1 MQPTVLFVNHP
12 QQACGVHQF
21 GRQICD
27 VLAASRRYRFVAA
40 EIATVDELAAARAAA
55 RPDAMIVNWHP
66 ITFPAVPPAAFKAT
80 RLPIVAL
87 MHEITDDMVR
97 DPAGLPFDRCIDHD
111 PSGCRENPRFVRS
124 CRPLPVYANRFA
136 PPPLPTIGT
145 FGFAGPTKGLEDLVR
160 RVQEEFDEC
169 LIRMALPFNAF
180 GDPDGTK
187 SRATARSCR
196 SLLTKPGV
204 RLEVSHEFR
213 TIPRVLD
220 FLARNSLNAFFY
232 VEQQGRGISSAV
244 DLAIAAGR
252 PVAVRRTSMFRHVTA
267 AVPSICVEERS
278 LRDILAA
285 GTAPLAPFRAA
296 WTHDRIRADYEA
308 LLDEVLAENSTAPQP
323 STPQPQPPPRPARR
337 RWWSRRRLTT

>member
-1 MQPTVLFVNHP
+1 
-12 QQACGVHQF
+12 
-21 GRQICD
+21 
-27 VLAASRRYRFVAA
+27 
-40 EIATVDELAAARAAA
+40 
-55 RPDAMIVNWHP
+55 
-66 ITFPAVPPAAFKAT
+66 
-80 RLPIVAL
+80 
-87 MHEITDDMVR
+87 MVR
-97 DPAGLPFDRCIDHD
+97 DPATLPFDRWIDHD

-145 FGFAGPTKGLEDLVR
+145 FGFAGPTKGLEDLVH

-187 SRATARSCR
+187 SRALVRRCR
-196 SLLTKPGV
+196 TLITKPGV

-213 TIPRVLD
+213 TIPRLLD

-232 VEQQGRGISSAV
+232 IEQQGRGLSSAV

-252 PVAVRRTSMFRHVTA
+252 PVAVRRTSMFRHVFA
-267 AVPSICVEERS
+267 ATPSICVEERS

-285 GTAPLAPFRAA
+285 GTTPLAQLRSA
-296 WTHDRIRADYEA
+296 WTHDRIRGDYET
-308 LLDEVLAENSTAPQP
+308 LLDEVLAEKKPARTAP
-323 STPQPQPPPRPARR
+323 RRR
-337 RWWSRRRLTT
+337 RWWSRLRLTT

>member
-1 MQPTVLFVNHP
+1 MQPTVLFVTHP

-21 GRQICD
+21 GRQILE
-27 VLAASRRYRFVAA
+27 VLATSRRYRFVPA
-40 EIATVDELAAARAAA
+40 EVATVADLDAARAAT

-66 ITFPAVPPAAFKAT
+66 ITFPSVPPAAFRAT

-97 DPAGLPFDRCIDHD
+97 DLAALPFDRCIDHD
-111 PSGCRENPRFVRS
+111 PSGCRDNPRFVRS

-145 FGFAGPTKGLEDLVR
+145 FGFAGPTKGLEDLVH

-187 SRATARSCR
+187 SRALARRCR
-196 SLLTKPGV
+196 AILTKPGV
-204 RLEVSHEFR
+204 RLDVSHEFR

-278 LRDILAA
+278 LQDILAA
-285 GTAPLAPFRAA
+285 GTAPLAPFRDA
-296 WTHDRIRADYEA
+296 WTHDRIRADYET
-308 LLDEVLAENSTAPQP
+308 LLDEVLADNTPNPERPAPAP
-323 STPQPQPPPRPARR
+323 PARR
-337 RWWSRRRLTT
+337 RWWNHLRLTT

>member
-1 MQPTVLFVNHP
+1 
-12 QQACGVHQF
+12 
-21 GRQICD
+21 
-27 VLAASRRYRFVAA
+27 
-40 EIATVDELAAARAAA
+40 
-55 RPDAMIVNWHP
+55 
-66 ITFPAVPPAAFKAT
+66 
-80 RLPIVAL
+80 

-145 FGFAGPTKGLEDLVR
+145 FGFAGPTKGLEDLVL

-196 SLLTKPGV
+196 ALLTKPGV

-252 PVAVRRTSMFRHVTA
+252 PVAVRRTSMFRHVAA

-296 WTHDRIRADYEA
+296 WTHDRIRADYET
-308 LLDEVLAENSTAPQP
+308 LLDEALAENTSAPPAVQPPAPQP
-323 STPQPQPPPRPARR
+323 RARR
-337 RWWSRRRLTT
+337 RWWSRQRLTT

>member
-1 MQPTVLFVNHP
+1 MQPTVLFVTHP
-12 QQACGVHQF
+12 QRACGVHQF
-21 GRQICD
+21 GRQILD
-27 VLAASRRYRFVAA
+27 VLAASRRYRFVPA
-40 EIATVDELAAARAAA
+40 EIATLEELDAARASV

-97 DPAGLPFDRCIDHD
+97 DPTALPFDRCIDHD
-111 PSGCRENPRFVRS
+111 PSGWRENPRFVRS
-124 CRPLPVYANRFA
+124 CRPLPVYVNRFA

-145 FGFAGPTKGLEDLVR
+145 FGFAGPTKGLESLVL

-169 LIRMALPFNAF
+169 LIRMSLPFNAF
-180 GDPDGTK
+180 GDTDGTK

-196 SLLTKPGV
+196 ALLTKPGI

-213 TIPRVLD
+213 TLPRVLD

-285 GTAPLAPFRAA
+285 GTAPLAPFHAA

-308 LLDEVLAENSTAPQP
+308 LLDEMLAESRAAPP
-323 STPQPQPPPRPARR
+323 LPTMQPQAPPQPARR
-337 RWWSRRRLTT
+337 RWWSRRQLTT